1 MNSDVNPLATARPAI
16 TSAYEGPVF
25 DCDSHVHEHDFDFF
39 AEYLPKQYHAQW
51 LLARKAGPDGTFG
64 LYIGDR
70 RVHNAESNPDGLVPP
85 PGKLKEWLRAMKEG
99 KSNVEGWIKPAPEF
113 YDRDARMRKLDE
125 FGVEGAIVYPG
136 EFIATVGYYD
146 QDSTGNAVMT
156 AYNRYLHERWSFN
169 FKDRLYTTP
178 CLTLWDLDTSIAETD
193 DLIRKGA
200 RIVVMPMGP
209 SHGRSPADPYFDPI
223 WSRLN
228 EAHVAVA
235 FHVSEATF
243 MHPLIHAFGE
253 KPLQSRRTG
262 QTAWQWMF
270 CYSEIP
276 VQMTLANIIFHNFFE
291 RFPNIKM
298 VSAENGSN
306 WLPGFLE
313 KMDKMRGMAKNGYW
327 PCGQLKER
335 PSKIFQRHCYCV
347 SYPEDDVKGIVEK
360 LGRADC
366 LVMGSDFPHA
376 EGVQAP
382 RDFYREALADVPPD
396 IARAIMYD
404 NGRRLLP
411 KDRG

>member
-1 MNSDVNPLATARPAI
+1 MSTDTAPSTAATAGR
-16 TSAYEGPVF
+16 YDGPIF

-39 AEYLPKQYHAQW
+39 ADFLPKKYHEKW
-51 LLARKAGPDGTFG
+51 LLTRKVGPDGQFG
-64 LYIGDR
+64 LYIGNR
-70 RVHNAESNPDGLVPP
+70 RVHNAEANAEGLVPP

-99 KSNVEGWIKPAPEF
+99 KSNVEGWLKPTPEI
-113 YDRDARMRKLDE
+113 YDRDARLKKLDE
-125 FGVEGAIVYPG
+125 FGVDGAIVYPG
-136 EFIATVGYYD
+136 EFIATIGYYD
-146 QDSTGNAVMT
+146 QDESGNAVLQ
-156 AYNRYLHERWSFN
+156 AYNRYLHERWNYN

-178 CLTLWDLDTSIAETD
+178 CLSLWDLETSVAEAD

-209 SHGRSPADPYFDPI
+209 AHNKSPADPYFDPI

-228 EAHVAVA
+228 EAGVAVA

-276 VQMTLANIIFHNFFE
+276 VQMTLANIVYHNFFE

-298 VSAENGSN
+298 VSAENGAN

-335 PSKIFQRHCYCV
+335 PSKIFKRHCYV
-347 SYPEDDVKGIVEK
+347 VAYPEDDIKGIAEK
-360 LGRADC
+360 LGTADC

-376 EGVQAP
+376 EGVPEP
-382 RDFYREALADVPPD
+382 RDFYKEALTNMSPELVH
-396 IARAIMYD
+396 AIMYD
-404 NGRRLLP
+404 NGRRLMP
-411 KDRG
+411 RG